1 MQSLRNK
8 NTALQLQ
15 RTARAVITV
24 VIAISTTTTITSSSA
39 PLHRSNNRIVNLRR
53 VRGGSSSPSWGSSSP
68 SCPLHHARA
77 IALQRVC
84 PFFRMGALSLPP

>member
-24 VIAISTTTTITSSSA
+24 VIAISTTTITSSSA
-39 PLHRSNNRIVNLRR
+39 PLHRSSSRIVNLRR
-53 VRGGSSSPSWGSSSP
+53 VRGGSRRP

-84 PFFRMGALSLPP
+84 PFFRMGALSLPT